1 MGKALMV
8 QGTAS
13 SVGKSLLVTALCRIY
28 RRRGVKVAP
37 FKAQNMSNNAAIT
50 VEGGEIGR
58 AQALQAI
65 AAGVE
70 PTVEMN
76 PVLLK
81 PESDMRSQV
90 VVLGKAW
97 RTLPAGE
104 FYRQKDV
111 LWNAVTRSL
120 DLLLSRYDLVIIE
133 GAGSSAELNL
143 RHGDIVNMAVAKY
156 AAAPVLL
163 VGDIERGGIFA
174 QLLGTLW
181 LLPPDERRLV
191 RGLIV
196 NKFRGDAGLFVKGIE
211 ILREKSGL
219 PVLGVVPY
227 IHDLKLPE
235 EDAAT
240 LSGRTHRTD
249 GTVVAVVHLPHI
261 SNFDDFDPLS
271 AEKGVEVR
279 FVTDPAGLKGA
290 SAVAIP
296 GTKSTI
302 ADLTWMR
309 RSGMSDAVTAFA
321 KAGGSVVG
329 ICGGYQ
335 MLGRSISDPE
345 HVESDVEQVDALGL
359 LPVRTR
365 FSKAKSTSRAEA
377 VVEQGL
383 PGWMR
388 SLAGLRVKGYEI
400 HNGETS
406 GNRAWLKIVKRN
418 GRHVRIP
425 DGHVSRLGRIWG
437 TYLHGI
443 FENIP
448 LRRAWLESIGWS
460 GDASGAEEFS
470 LEKEIDRLAD
480 HVERHLDMRLLD
492 SMWMER

>member
-28 RRRGVKVAP
+28 RRRGIRVAP

-58 AQALQAI
+58 AQALQAM

-70 PTVEMN
+70 PTEEMN

-97 RTLPAGE
+97 RTLAAGE

-111 LWNAVTRSL
+111 LWDAVTRSL
-120 DLLLSRYDLVIIE
+120 DSLLSRYDLVIIE
-133 GAGSSAELNL
+133 GAGSPAELNL
-143 RHGDIVNMAVAKY
+143 KHGDIVNMAVAKY
-156 AAAPVLL
+156 AASPVLL

-181 LLPPDERRLV
+181 LLPTDERRLV

-196 NKFRGDAGLFVKGIE
+196 NKFRGDAGLFARGIE
-211 ILREKSGL
+211 ILQEKSGL

-227 IHDLKLPE
+227 IHDLRLPE

-240 LSGRTHRTD
+240 LGGRAHRAER
-249 GTVVAVVHLPHI
+249 TVVAVVHLPHI
-261 SNFDDFDPLS
+261 SNFDDFDPLE
-271 AEKGVEVR
+271 AENGVQVR
-279 FVTDPAGLKGA
+279 FVADPAGLAGA

-302 ADLTWMR
+302 ADLTWLR
-309 RSGMSDAVTAFA
+309 RSGIADAIVSFA
-321 KAGGSVVG
+321 RAGGNVVG

-335 MLGRSISDPE
+335 ILGRSIADLE
-345 HVESDVEQVDALGL
+345 HVESEVEQVDGLGL

-365 FSKAKSTSRAEA
+365 FSKAKSTSRVEA

-383 PGWMR
+383 PGWLQ

-406 GNRAWLKIVKRN
+406 GNRAWLRIVKRN

-425 DGHVSRLGRIWG
+425 DGHVSQSGRIWG
-437 TYLHGI
+437 TYIHGI
-443 FENIP
+443 FENTP
-448 LRRAWLESIGWS
+448 LRRAWLESIGWP
-460 GDASGAEEFS
+460 GADGGEEFS
-470 LEKEIDRLAD
+470 LEEEIDQLAD
-480 HVERHLDMRLLD
+480 HVERHLNMRLLD
-492 SMWMER
+492 SMWME